1 MWIVFYPKSTFISVS
16 RLTRLTRLMAGFIL
30 TNAVD
35 SPEFD
40 HTILMSLCG
49 MKHCWFFIFVF
60 VFRVCF
66 GFEEYTNFNN
76 STIQQSTNTKH
87 RLFQLFTFTEQL
99 WRRVL
104 LLHTKWLSF
113 YFNLFST
120 CLWSCSKFAQ
130 KTPFSGLET
139 LKFDVNF
146 SFLLKNTIQSI
157 RKKGN
162 ENLRWE
168 YLVREKEKRRSQKQ
182 QKKRFRHLKVD
193 IKSMGW
199 REVRIDHFDCF
210 QSRG

>member
-1 MWIVFYPKSTFISVS
+1 MRDWWAVECAENMREHVTINITSHPHRNRCELFFYPKSTFISVS
-16 RLTRLTRLMAGFIL
+16 RLTRFNRLMAGFIL

-40 HTILMSLCG
+40 HTILMWLCG

-99 WRRVL
+99 SRRVL

-130 KTPFSGLET
+130 KTLSSGLET
-139 LKFDVNF
+139 LKFDVIF
-146 SFLLKNTIQSI
+146 SFFT
-157 RKKGN
+157 
-162 ENLRWE
+162 WE
-168 YLVREKEKRRSQKQ
+168 YNS
-182 QKKRFRHLKVD
+182 
-193 IKSMGW
+193 
-199 REVRIDHFDCF
+199 ID
-210 QSRG
+210 S